1 MKLLMENW
9 RSYLKEDAK
18 TLSMAERL
26 PELGWKV
33 KIAERKNGDTMIT
46 LVHRATEETLGVVK
60 IYSSVGYGFGQ
71 CLKTHFVGWAMA
83 EGKGA
88 GFGPLL
94 YDVAMELVS
103 IDKDSSLTAD
113 RSTVS
118 DEAFAV
124 WKHYLT
130 KRNDV
135 EEFQLDDLNNTLTPE
150 LEDNCKQRAFD
161 MRFGEDEPDVY
172 GKPNDAARKKIK
184 KKHMELSPIT
194 KVYKKTNRDVLDFL
208 EENDVVIRE

>member
-9 RSYLKEDAK
+9 RNYLQEDAK

-33 KIAERKNGDTMIT
+33 KIEETNAADTMIV
-46 LVHRATEETLGVVK
+46 LVDGADDTMGVVK
-60 IYSSVGYGFGQ
+60 IYSSVGFGFGQ
-71 CLKTHFVGWAMA
+71 CLKTHFVGWAMT

-94 YDVAMELVS
+94 YDVAMELMS

-150 LEDNCKQRAFD
+150 EEDNCKQRAFD
-161 MRFGEDEPDVY
+161 MRFSEDEPDVY

-184 KKHMELSPIT
+184 KKLMELSPIT

-208 EENDVVIRE
+208 EENDLVIRT

>member
-1 MKLLMENW
+1 
-9 RSYLKEDAK
+9 
-18 TLSMAERL
+18 
-26 PELGWKV
+26 
-33 KIAERKNGDTMIT
+33 
-46 LVHRATEETLGVVK
+46 
-60 IYSSVGYGFGQ
+60 
-71 CLKTHFVGWAMA
+71 MA

-103 IDKDSSLTAD
+103 IDKNSALTAD

-130 KRNDV
+130 QRNDV

-161 MRFGEDEPDVY
+161 MRFGEDEPDVFN
-172 GKPNDAARKKIK
+172 KPKAARKKIK
-184 KKHMELSPIT
+184 KKHMKLSPIT
-194 KVYKKTNRDVLDFL
+194 KVYQKTNRDVLDFL
-208 EENDVVIRE
+208 EENDLVIRK

>member
-1 MKLLMENW
+1 MKRLFENW
-9 RSYLKEDAK
+9 RGYLKEDAK

-33 KIAERKNGDTMIT
+33 KIEETNAADIMIVLVDGADDTM
-46 LVHRATEETLGVVK
+46 GVVK

-83 EGKGA
+83 EDKGA

-113 RSTVS
+113 RGTVS
-118 DEAFAV
+118 DEAFEV

-150 LEDNCKQRAFD
+150 EEDNCKQRAFD
-161 MRFGEDEPDVY
+161 MRFSEDEPDVY

-184 KKHMELSPIT
+184 KKLMELSPIT

-208 EENDVVIRE
+208 EENDLVIRT

>member
-1 MKLLMENW
+1 
-9 RSYLKEDAK
+9 
-18 TLSMAERL
+18 
-26 PELGWKV
+26 
-33 KIAERKNGDTMIT
+33 
-46 LVHRATEETLGVVK
+46 
-60 IYSSVGYGFGQ
+60 
-71 CLKTHFVGWAMA
+71 
-83 EGKGA
+83 
-88 GFGPLL
+88 
-94 YDVAMELVS
+94 MELVS

-208 EENDVVIRE
+208 EENDLVIRRMKLLIESWRKFLKEDAAARKAFADELIADNPRLGRRLAANIDRGDTEAYTNRT